1 MNRRIRRLYPVQP
14 EGVKHLVATVWNAG
28 DSAADVME
36 AAGRKTA
43 DDELGFA
50 QKLVYGAGEIG
61 PGLADNAI
69 GFFLLFY
76 YTKIVQL
83 DPALAGLA
91 LMVGRLWDA
100 VTDPVMGYLSD
111 RTRTRWGRRR
121 PYLLFGALPYGLF
134 FFLLWAPFS
143 SVSGNAAF
151 PVLLLGY
158 LAFSTAA
165 TVCQVPFYTLGGEL
179 SDDYH
184 QRSSIISFRQSYG
197 VLGIL
202 VGGALTP
209 VLVTFF
215 GGFAYEEP
223 ASRDGW
229 LWMAGLFG
237 ALSVVGWLLAGLR
250 SRERAQ
256 HRITESFASVWQ
268 VPAGSLRAAA
278 RTLRNPHFR
287 VMAATF
293 LITSVSFTTTTATLP
308 FLMDDWLNRAAEMP
322 FVLDILILTMLP
334 LLVVWVRWS
343 RWLGKRRSYMIGLL
357 IMGTLQL
364 QTLWMFVPGRWEILL
379 YVYPALFAVG
389 LSCHFVFPWALMPDI
404 IDYDELHSGSRQD
417 GPYFGVMTFLRKS
430 SAAISSQ
437 VTGLL
442 LVWIGYD
449 ATVEVQP
456 DTTLLGLRLGYA
468 VIPGVAFLAGLLV
481 FTRMS
486 LTEAESSAVRRALY
500 EKRTSLRNGSPTT

>member
-1 MNRRIRRLYPVQP
+1 METVHRK
-14 EGVKHLVATVWNAG
+14 GV
-28 DSAADVME
+28 
-36 AAGRKTA
+36 
-43 DDELGFA
+43 DDEIGFTD
-50 QKLVYGAGEIG
+50 KLVYGAGEIG

-91 LMVGRLWDA
+91 LMLGRLWDA
-100 VTDPVMGYLSD
+100 FTDPVMGYLSD
-111 RTRTRWGRRR
+111 QTRTRWGRRR
-121 PYLLFGALPYGLF
+121 PYLLFGALPYGFF

-143 SVSGNAAF
+143 NVSGNAAF
-151 PVLLLGY
+151 PVLLFGY
-158 LAFSTAA
+158 LAFNTAA

-197 VLGIL
+197 VFGIL

-209 VLVTFF
+209 IVVTFF
-215 GGFAYEEP
+215 AGSAYEDA
-223 ASRDGW
+223 ASRPGW
-229 LWMAGLFG
+229 VWMAALFG
-237 ALSVVGWLLAGLR
+237 AVGVVGWLLAGLR
-250 SRERAQ
+250 SRERVR
-256 HRITESFASVWQ
+256 HRTTESFASVWQ

-293 LITSVSFTTTTATLP
+293 LITSVSFTMATATLP
-308 FLMDDWLNRAAEMP
+308 FLLDDWLNRAREMP
-322 FVLDILILTMLP
+322 LVLGTLIVTMLP
-334 LLVVWVRWS
+334 FLGLWVRWS
-343 RWLGKRRSYMIGLL
+343 HRLGKRHSYMIGLL
-357 IMGTLQL
+357 IMGALQL
-364 QTLWMFVPGRWEILL
+364 QTLWMFVPDRWETLL

-404 IDYDELHSGSRQD
+404 IDYDELHSGDRQD

-430 SAAISSQ
+430 SSAISSQ
-437 VTGLL
+437 LTGLL
-442 LVWIGYD
+442 LVGIGYD
-449 ATVEVQP
+449 ATLEVQP
-456 DTTLLGLRLGYA
+456 ETTLFGLRLMFA
-468 VIPGVAFLAGLLV
+468 VIPGLAFLGGLLV

-486 LTEAESSAVRRALY
+486 LTEEDCLNVRRALY
-500 EKRTSLRNGSPTT
+500 ERRTSLHNGSPRT